1 MSEIVKLGMRMG
13 AKRNTF
19 YGLSGIGDL
28 TLTCTSMKSRNTH
41 FGYQIAKGES
51 LSSLK
56 KKCVLEGIDSC
67 ASICSLGQIY
77 DVELPLCNAV
87 DKIINGVEVDK
98 IISGLLSRPLQF
110 EN

>member
-1 MSEIVKLGMRMG
+1 M
-13 AKRNTF
+13 
-19 YGLSGIGDL
+19 
-28 TLTCTSMKSRNTH
+28 
-41 FGYQIAKGES
+41 
-51 LSSLK
+51 
-56 KKCVLEGIDSC
+56 LEGIDSC

-98 IISGLLSRPLQF
+98 IISDLLSRPLQF